1 MSNNANKMPGF
12 AGFAETSAEA
22 ITISRWVEGFKC
34 EALRG
39 CVDSAAGHRD
49 LARHIL
55 DNGTLDDV
63 VWLLTV
69 AKMAMPR

>member
-12 AGFAETSAEA
+12 AGFAETSAGA
-22 ITISRWVEGFKC
+22 IAISRWVEGFKC

-39 CVDSAAGHRD
+39 CIDSAEHQD

-69 AKMAMPR
+69 AKMAVPR